1 MRTALAW
8 KNLTGAWRRLI
19 TGTAGVCFAAVLMF
33 MQNGFRNALLDS
45 PVQLVEA
52 VRGDLIATS
61 VLRYAMTA
69 EQRFPSD
76 LLSRAGS
83 DAEVAWVAPLM
94 IERATA
100 RIRVEDQPR
109 RSIRVIAAPL
119 EPYLFTDPEIRR
131 QLPLLRPVGHALVD
145 RQSKRQYGFAR
156 HDPEALAAQRIELLE
171 RRVRVVGT
179 FEIGTDFAN
188 DGNLLLSLDSLAH
201 FFPFRGDGDP
211 LSVVDFG
218 LIRLRP
224 GANPEEV
231 AARLTSLAPRQWR
244 VVPREQIIA
253 REIAFWDAQTPIGMI
268 FFIGTMMGFAVGVII
283 CYQILYTNI
292 HDSLPEL
299 ATLKAMGYANSF
311 FMGVVVRQSVYL
323 SMLGFLPALLVSWG
337 LFQLLQELAGLPM
350 LMTLD
355 RIALVFFLTL
365 AMCVVSGLLAL
376 RRLVRADPA
385 NLF

>member
-8 KNLTGAWRRLI
+8 KNLTGEWRRLL

-52 VRGDLIATS
+52 VRGDLVATS
-61 VLRYAMTA
+61 VIRYAMTA
-69 EQRFPSD
+69 EQRFPRD

-83 DAEVAWVAPLM
+83 DPDVAWVAPVM
-94 IERATA
+94 IERASA

-119 EPYLFTDPEIRR
+119 EEHLFDDAEIRR
-131 QLPLLRPVGHALVD
+131 QLPALRPLGNALVD

-156 HDPEALAAQRIELLE
+156 RDPERLAAQRIELLD

-188 DGNLLLSLDSLAH
+188 DGNLLLSPESLAH
-201 FFPFRGDGDP
+201 YFPFRGNGDP

-224 GANPEEV
+224 GADPEVV
-231 AARLTSLAPRQWR
+231 AARLSALAPQQWR
-244 VVPREQIIA
+244 VVPRSEIVA

-268 FFIGTMMGFAVGVII
+268 FFIGTVMGFAVGVII

-299 ATLKAMGYANSF
+299 ATLKAMGYANGF
-311 FMGVVVRQSVYL
+311 FMGVVVRQSIYL
-323 SMLGFLPALLVSWG
+323 SVLGFVPALLVSWG

-350 LMTLD
+350 LMTPE
-355 RIALVFFLTL
+355 RVAVVFLLTL

-376 RRLVRADPA
+376 RKLVRADPA